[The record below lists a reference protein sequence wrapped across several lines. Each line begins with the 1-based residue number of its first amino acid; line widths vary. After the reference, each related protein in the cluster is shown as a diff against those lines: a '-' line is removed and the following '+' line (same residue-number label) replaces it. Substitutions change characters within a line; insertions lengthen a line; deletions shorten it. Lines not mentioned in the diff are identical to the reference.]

1 MRRDFTGIANSVSFF
16 GILTYLAARF
26 FEAINTG
33 QMTKFLR
40 GDFPALGLAALLIV
54 VIIVITRRDRRDIRA
69 FLVPFVLFIMSTFA
83 SVLEGDFLYFF
94 LLYIAICCIACMY
107 QDFKWLLLFVGAT
120 SLINVTLILTVI
132 RNGVDITEGNAWV
145 SLVISLFGAGFL
157 VVLTWLLS
165 RKSGEDSK
173 ARAAFRALLESSP
186 DYILI
191 ADDERRV
198 RYISSTLA
206 KFARVPRRLAK
217 GRPVLDLFRD
227 MDMKLMLSD
236 VLESYGFYEATRELK
251 LGSEMRYFK
260 IISDKMTGGFS
271 GTFIDFTDVTQL
283 VEAKQEAERAARA
296 KSDFLARMS
305 HEIRTPMNAIIGM
318 TDLILREDT
327 APKTREYMSVIKS
340 SGTNLLSLI
349 NDILDFSKIESGAME
364 ISPSNYLFASLIN
377 DVLSVIRVRVMD
389 KPILFTANID
399 CKIPGEMIGDV
410 VRIRQILV
418 NILNNAVKYTMEGYV
433 TLNARCDLSEGENA
447 VLTFEIKDSGTGI
460 KSEDMPKLF
469 GEFMRLDGVNDT
481 IEGTGLGLA
490 IARSLARAMGGD
502 ITVRSVFG
510 EGSSFTVTLPQ
521 GFTRYAPFASV
532 ETPRS
537 IRVLIYETRELF
549 AESMRY
555 TIRDLGVECRV
566 VRSRTDF
573 REAIANER
581 FKFIFLSSFLYK
593 DVMEVMHEQLPDA
606 LPVLISTFGDA
617 IPQGIRTV
625 SMPAHPIVV
634 ANVLNGVTDAYAD
647 DGDKSVRFIA
657 PNARV
662 LIVDDIST
670 NLMVAEGLVGP
681 YQMVVDTAVNGFDAV
696 EMAASRRYDIIFMD
710 HMMPKMDG
718 LEATARIRATGNDT
732 PIIALTANAIYGVRD
747 MFIRAGMNDLLTK
760 PIELRRLNEI
770 LERWLP
776 RDKQLPTEEPAVRV
790 IEEPTLVIA
799 GVNTEKGIEYSGGSE
814 DYYVRVLETF
824 RRNGSSY
831 VNTIR
836 GCLESGDLP
845 LYTISVHALKSAA
858 ANIGADDISMTAF
871 DLETAGKRGDA
882 QYVSVNTP
890 MFLDSLEKLMRNII
904 WALNQ
909 NDSGERETA
918 DIERGEL
925 TELLTRLAEAAA
937 EFDIDACE
945 EISVRLNNAEWNEYE
960 QPLVEEIGKNILRGD
975 FGALAKSAAELRD
988 RAAPG
993 L

>member
-1 MRRDFTGIANSVSFF
+1 MRENFTKVANTMAFF
-16 GILTYLAARF
+16 GIIVYLVARF
-26 FEAINTG
+26 FEAISTD
-33 QMTKFLR
+33 QMTKFLG
-40 GDFPALGLAALLIV
+40 GDLPALGLAAFLIA
-54 VIIVITRRDRRDIRA
+54 VIIVITNRERRDIRA
-69 FLVPFVLFIMSTFA
+69 FLLPFVLFMMSMFA
-83 SVLEGDFLYFF
+83 SVVENDFEYFF
-94 LLYIAICCIACMY
+94 LLYLAICCIACMY
-107 QDFKWLLLFVGAT
+107 QNFKWMLLFVTAT
-120 SLINVTLILTVI
+120 NVISVTLMLTVI
-132 RNGVDITEGNAWV
+132 RNGANITESNAWI
-145 SLVISLFGAGFL
+145 SWIISLFGSVFL
-157 VVLTWLLS
+157 AFLTYLLS
-165 RKSGEDSK
+165 RKSGEDFK

-186 DYILI
+186 DYIAI
-191 ADDERRV
+191 VDDERRV
-198 RYISSTLA
+198 RYISKTLA
-206 KFARVPRRLAK
+206 KFARVPRMLAK

-260 IISDKMTGGFS
+260 VISDKMTGGFS

-283 VEAKQEAERAARA
+283 VVSKQEAEHAARA

-349 NDILDFSKIESGAME
+349 NDILDFSKIESGAIE

-377 DVLSVIRVRVMD
+377 DVLSVIRVRAMD
-389 KPILFTANID
+389 KLILFTANID

-418 NILNNAVKYTMEGYV
+418 NILNNAVKYTLQGYV
-433 TLNARCDLSEGENA
+433 TLNARCELSDSENA

-460 KSEDMPKLF
+460 KAEDMPKLF

-510 EGSSFTVTLPQ
+510 EGSAFTVTLPQ
-521 GFTRYAPFASV
+521 GFVRYAAFASV

-549 AESMRY
+549 AESIRY

-566 VRSRTDF
+566 VRTRVEF

-581 FKFIFLSSFLYK
+581 YKFVFLASFLYR
-593 DVMEVMHEQLPDA
+593 DVMEVLHEQLPEA
-606 LPVLISTFGDA
+606 APVLISTFGDT
-617 IPQGIRTV
+617 IPQGTMTI
-625 SMPAHPIVV
+625 SMPAHPIAI
-634 ANVLNGVTDAYAD
+634 ANVLNGVMTAHAD
-647 DGDKSVRFIA
+647 DGEKSVRFIA
-657 PNARV
+657 PTARV

-681 YQMVVDTAVNGFDAV
+681 YKMLVDTAVNGFEAV
-696 EMAASRRYDIIFMD
+696 DMAASRKYDLIFMD

-718 LEATARIRATGNDT
+718 LEATARIRAAGNDT
-732 PIIALTANAIYGVRD
+732 PIVALTANAIYGVRD
-747 MFIRAGMNDLLTK
+747 MFIRAGMNDLVTK
-760 PIELRRLNEI
+760 PIELRRLNEV

-776 RDKQLPTEEPAVRV
+776 REKQMPIEEPIARV

-814 DYYVRVLETF
+814 EYYVRVLETF

-831 VNTIR
+831 VKTIR
-836 GCLESGDLP
+836 GCLESGDIP
-845 LYTISVHALKSAA
+845 LYTISIHALKSAA
-858 ANIGADDISMTAF
+858 ANIGADDVSLAAF

-882 QYVSVNTP
+882 QYIAVNTP
-890 MFLDSLEKLMRNII
+890 AFLDLLEKLMSNIV
-904 WALNQ
+904 WALNE
-909 NDSGERETA
+909 NDSGER
-918 DIERGEL
+918 DGGIERGEL
-925 TELLTRLAEAAA
+925 SELLTRLEEAADA
-937 EFDIDACE
+937 FDIDACE
-945 EISVRLNNAEWNEYE
+945 EIFVRLNNSEWNEHE
-960 QPLVEEIGKNILRGD
+960 EPLVEEIGKNMLRGD
-975 FGALAKSAAELRD
+975 FGTLAKSAAELRD
-988 RAAPG
+988 RAAPR